1 MSVFRSRYRRIQ
13 PKLRSIPL
21 RKEPSAIYIQM
32 HQLANERERLQQE
45 LHMLR
50 ERERQILKRLQ
61 ELEAGLA
68 KLETDIETYVEA
80 DPTLND
86 TTPQAG
92 ETAPK
97 KTRGTSGATYPSMEI
112 GY

>member
-1 MSVFRSRYRRIQ
+1 
-13 PKLRSIPL
+13 
-21 RKEPSAIYIQM
+21 M

-68 KLETDIETYVEA
+68 KLETDIETYVET
-80 DPTLND
+80 DPDPALTD

-92 ETAPK
+92 KTAPQ